1 LIELHPV
8 TGLPEVEPGAD
19 LAALIAEHAEL
30 LDGDIVVVAQ
40 KVVSKAE
47 GRLRDMRTIEPSE
60 RALKIA
66 RRNGSDPRQVQAVI
80 DESVRLVR
88 TERVIIA
95 ETRHGFICANAGVDH
110 SNVPGGEILCLL
122 PVDPD
127 ASAAGLRARLRELTA
142 RTVAVIVSDTFGRP
156 WRIGIANVALG
167 VAGMPAVIDYRGRD
181 DDFGRT
187 MVGTVVAVTDEL
199 AGAAELAM
207 GKTDRVPVVVIRG
220 YRAEGE
226 PGFGRSLV
234 RPAAEDMFR

>member
-1 LIELHPV
+1 MIELHPV
-8 TGLPEVEPGAD
+8 LGLPEIEPGDD
-19 LAALIAEHAEL
+19 LAALIAERADLAE
-30 LDGDIVVVAQ
+30 GDILVVAH

-47 GRLRDMRTIEPSE
+47 GRLRDMRGITPTGQARE
-60 RALKIA
+60 IA
-66 RRNGSDPRQVQAVI
+66 KRNGSDPRQVQAVL

-95 ETRHGFICANAGVDH
+95 QTRHGFVCANAGVDH
-110 SNVPGGEILCLL
+110 SNVPGDEILCLL

-127 ASAAGLRARLRELTA
+127 ASAARLRGQLRERTG
-142 RTVAVIVSDTFGRP
+142 RTVAVIVSDTFGRA
-156 WRIGIANVALG
+156 WRIGIQNVALG
-167 VAGMPAVIDYRGRD
+167 VAGMPAVVDYRGRD

-187 MVGTVVAVTDEL
+187 MVGTVVAVADEL

-226 PGFGRSLV
+226 PGTGRQLV
-234 RPAAEDMFR
+234 RPPEEDMFR